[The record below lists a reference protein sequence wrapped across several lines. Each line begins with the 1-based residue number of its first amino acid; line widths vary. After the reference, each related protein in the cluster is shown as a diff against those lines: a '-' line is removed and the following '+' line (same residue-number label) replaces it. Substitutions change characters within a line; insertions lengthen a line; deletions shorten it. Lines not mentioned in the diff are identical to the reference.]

1 MGFFMLYIH
10 LRQNVSYVLEPF
22 IALLIF
28 FAHFYISTIIL
39 VKSHNA
45 VQINNKSKQK
55 RSWKDHKL
63 ILMIVCV
70 SNRKILHWALILKK
84 FICNSKK
91 SQFSFLKW

>member
-1 MGFFMLYIH
+1 MFLIF
-10 LRQNVSYVLEPF
+10 LEPF
-22 IALLIF
+22 IAILIF

-39 VKSHNA
+39 GKSRNA

-70 SNRKILHWALILKK
+70 SNRKILHCALILKSLYV
-84 FICNSKK
+84 I
-91 SQFSFLKW
+91 LKNLNLVF

>member
-1 MGFFMLYIH
+1 MWVF
-10 LRQNVSYVLEPF
+10 YVVYPPKTKCFLFLETF
-22 IALLIF
+22 IALLFF

-70 SNRKILHWALILKK
+70 SNREFLHWALILK
-84 FICNSKK
+84 
-91 SQFSFLKW
+91 SFYVILKNLNLVF